1 MVPSSAI
8 TVAADGECLT
18 CGGFS
23 LGETVY
29 LGNFECITDYGG
41 LNLSPRRGDSST
53 TFMGPTHS
61 RASSPRWA
69 MIDDSTEEFLTASS

>member
-8 TVAADGECLT
+8 TIAADGECLT

-41 LNLSPRRGDSST
+41 LNTDSWCIREGD
-53 TFMGPTHS
+53 
-61 RASSPRWA
+61 
-69 MIDDSTEEFLTASS
+69 L